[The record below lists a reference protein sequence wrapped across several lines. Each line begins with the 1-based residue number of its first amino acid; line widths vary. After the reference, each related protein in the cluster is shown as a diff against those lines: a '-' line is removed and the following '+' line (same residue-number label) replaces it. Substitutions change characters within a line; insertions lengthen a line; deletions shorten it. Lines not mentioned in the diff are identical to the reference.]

1 MEESS
6 TYISKVLLTLQKE
19 EDKWNQ
25 ESIKTCMKI
34 VDQALN
40 HSNAANTAVEKIYQ
54 VEHWLINA
62 KSSLVLKLIKFH
74 WKF

>member
-6 TYISKVLLTLQKE
+6 TYISEVLLTLQKE

-54 VEHWLINA
+54 VEH
-62 KSSLVLKLIKFH
+62 
-74 WKF
+74 